1 MPINVRAIALATAL
15 AVPAALAQA
24 IDFRSVAEPAILFD
38 SPSDKGKRLFIVA
51 PGTPVEVVVSL
62 DKWAKV
68 RDAGGSIN
76 WIERRVLSDKRTVMV
91 TSARAIVKQRAA
103 TDAPPAFETVK
114 DVVLEVTGNAT
125 DGWLPV
131 RHKDGASGFVRVTE
145 VWGL

>member
-1 MPINVRAIALATAL
+1 MRTNVCATAL
-15 AVPAALAQA
+15 AVALALPAALAHA
-24 IDFRSVAEPAILFD
+24 IDYRSVAEPAILFD

-62 DKWAKV
+62 DKWVKV

-76 WIERRVLSDKRTVMV
+76 WIERRLLSDKRTVMV
-91 TSARAIVKQRAA
+91 TSARAVVRQRAA
-103 TDAPPAFETVK
+103 ADAPTAFEAAK
-114 DVVLEVTGNAT
+114 DVVLEVTGSAA

-131 RHKDGASGFVRVTE
+131 RHKDGTSGYVRVTE